1 MAVIPARA
9 WFLSP
14 FVLAALAATA
24 LLAGCGSDKKAA
36 PTSTSRS
43 GDLTIYAVESAGFA
57 IGAPESWEGIGSE
70 MAGPAL
76 EDAART
82 YPKLKPLIDAMSKTG
97 AGVKL
102 IAADS
107 KTVDDFNTNM
117 NVVTE
122 PIQSGTT
129 VEEYTQANV
138 EAIESV
144 FGVSVEETS
153 TTLPAGDAGL
163 LTWAS
168 TEQGQTLRRIQY
180 YLVGDD
186 SAYVLTY
193 TTNTEEGSEYDA
205 IFEESAN
212 SFRLL

>member
-1 MAVIPARA
+1 MAVLRARA
-9 WFLSP
+9 CFLGP
-14 FVLAALAATA
+14 FVLAGLAATA
-24 LLAGCGSDKKAA
+24 LLAGCGSDSKAA

-43 GDLTIYAVESAGFA
+43 GDLTIYAVESAGFS
-57 IGAPESWEGIGSE
+57 IGAPKSWEGIGAE

-82 YPKLKPLIDAMSKTG
+82 YPKLKPLIDAMNKTG

-102 IAADS
+102 IAADA
-107 KTVDDFNTNM
+107 KTVDGFNTNM

-129 VEEYTQANV
+129 VEEYTQANA

-144 FGVSVEETS
+144 FGVTADETS
-153 TTLPAGDAGL
+153 ATLPAGEAGL

-168 TEQGQTLRRIQY
+168 TEQGQTLRRVQY
-180 YLVGDD
+180 YFVDD
-186 SAYVLTY
+186 ESGYVLTY

-205 IFEESAN
+205 IFEQSAE